1 MRTVLISSYNYFVTT
16 GSLVI
21 GSLKINVKRKARV
34 ETNSGIERN
43 ETVVQKNRVEALDSD

>member
-1 MRTVLISSYNYFVTT
+1 MHTVLISSYNYFVTT

-34 ETNSGIERN
+34 ETNPGIERN
-43 ETVVQKNRVEALDSD
+43 KTVVQKNRVEALDSD